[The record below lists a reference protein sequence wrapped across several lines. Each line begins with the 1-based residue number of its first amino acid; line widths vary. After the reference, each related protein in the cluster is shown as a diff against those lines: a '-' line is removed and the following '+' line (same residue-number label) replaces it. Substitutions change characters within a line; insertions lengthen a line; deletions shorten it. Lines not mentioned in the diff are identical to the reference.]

1 MTHSPNAI
9 GEMIAASAR
18 LGLDYADR
26 LLTGV
31 GPDHFARFASVGD
44 TVIESNHPCFI
55 LGHLS
60 LYAPRV
66 VKELGGDASAILPTE
81 TFVKLFNKDAQCTDD
96 VDGSLYPGMDD
107 VVVAFRNGYEK
118 AIETLGKSGDALF
131 HEQNP
136 NEAMR
141 GKFPTVGAMHA
152 FYVSGHLMVHMGQ
165 FSAWRRMM
173 GMGAA

>member
-1 MTHSPNAI
+1 MADANHMI
-9 GEMIAASAR
+9 GEAIVASAR
-18 LGLDYADR
+18 LGLGYADR

-31 GPDHFARFASVGD
+31 DPSQFARFANVGGT
-44 TVIESNHPCFI
+44 TVESNHPCFI

-60 LYAPRV
+60 LYPSRIV
-66 VKELGGDASAILPTE
+66 SDLGGDASSIQATAA
-81 TFVKLFNKDAQCTDD
+81 FDKAFSKDAKCVDDTD
-96 VDGSLYPGMDD
+96 GTIYPAMGD
-107 VVVAFRNGYEK
+107 VVDAFRASHEL
-118 AIETLGKSGDALF
+118 AIDTLLSASDDLF
-131 HEQNP
+131 YAENP